1 MSGRA
6 QRLSR
11 QPLEELDVKR
21 FVMVDYHHSADPVR
35 GKDHRVM
42 LRKFAPLAT
51 ALVCV
56 ALTSACLL
64 DPKEAPPDVPRPT
77 PSGKFYDLTEI
88 WHPLNNL
95 EQAYGQRNIE
105 RYAEALDS
113 VYYTFFFSAADFSS
127 GNTDESWTYEVD
139 TGAAGRMFDAQLPD
153 ISKRAV
159 NLEFDLI
166 FNPNS
171 IVWSEVIPG
180 DPPNETW
187 QTATI
192 SYTFYIKLG
201 DGVREFVQSPGA
213 SAQITVRQFPPGD
226 GKWRIVQIFDLP
238 GL

>member
-1 MSGRA
+1 
-6 QRLSR
+6 
-11 QPLEELDVKR
+11 
-21 FVMVDYHHSADPVR
+21 
-35 GKDHRVM
+35 M

-64 DPKEAPPDVPRPT
+64 DPKEKPPGPDPVKPK
-77 PSGKFYDLTEI
+77 GKFYDLTEI

-95 EQAYGQRNIE
+95 EQAYSQRNIE

-113 VYYTFFFSAADFSS
+113 VYYTFFFSPADYSS
-127 GNTDESWTYEVD
+127 GKTDESWTYDQD
-139 TGAAGRMFDAQLPD
+139 TGAANRMFDAQLPD

-159 NLEFDLI
+159 NLEFDLV

-171 IVWSEVIPG
+171 IVWSEVIPA

-187 QTATI
+187 HAATFG
-192 SYTFYIKLG
+192 YTFYIKLG
-201 DGVREFVQSPGA
+201 DGVREFVQAPGA
-213 SAQITVRQFPPGD
+213 SATITVRQDPGS
-226 GKWRIVQIFDLP
+226 GKWRIVQIYDVP